1 MFRENR
7 HMNHDQH
14 GFVSR
19 QTALLLVL
27 LGLVLTFAVPQLQDF
42 SDRSKLT
49 EAYQLASESKLR
61 LSEFY
66 LLSARFP
73 ATHAEVKS
81 VTKSVFNTPEFVRAV
96 VLDSEV
102 EEYDVIVKVYRDRDV
117 VDGEESV
124 EPFLYMAA
132 KRHAS
137 VGLGLEWHCGANGI
151 DADLLP
157 RACTG

>member
-66 LLSARFP
+66 LLSARF
-73 ATHAEVKS
+73 

-102 EEYDVIVKVYRDRDV
+102 EEYDVIVKVYLDRDV

>member
-1 MFRENR
+1 MNR
-7 HMNHDQH
+7 FQH
-14 GFVSR
+14 GYFSR

-27 LGLVLTFAVPQLQDF
+27 FGLVLAFAVPQLNDF

-73 ATHAEVKS
+73 STETEMNS
-81 VTKSVFNTPEFVRAV
+81 VTKSMFNRPEFVRAV
-96 VLDSEV
+96 VLDSEAD
-102 EEYDVIVKVYRDRDV
+102 EYDVVVKVYLDHDII
-117 VDGEESV
+117 GSEESA
-124 EPFLYMAA
+124 EPYLFMAA
-132 KRHAS
+132 NRADT
-137 VGLGLEWHCGANGI
+137 VGLGLDWHCGASGI

-157 RACTG
+157 RACSG

>member
-7 HMNHDQH
+7 HMNRAQN

-27 LGLVLTFAVPQLQDF
+27 LGLVLAFAVPQFEDF

-73 ATHAEVKS
+73 VTDAEVNA

-102 EEYDVIVKVYRDRDV
+102 EEYDVIVKVYLDHDV
-117 VDGEESV
+117 IDSEESA
-124 EPFLYMAA
+124 EPYLYMAA
-132 KRHAS
+132 TRHAS
-137 VGLGLEWHCGANGI
+137 IGLGLEWHCGANGI

>member
-7 HMNHDQH
+7 IMKQFQR
-14 GFVSR
+14 GYFSR

-27 LGLVLTFAVPQLQDF
+27 LGLVMVFAVPQLNDF

-73 ATHAEVKS
+73 STETEKKS
-81 VTKSVFNTPEFVRAV
+81 VTTSIFNTPDFVRAV
-96 VLDSEV
+96 VVDSDAV
-102 EEYDVIVKVYRDRDV
+102 EFDVVVKVYFERDV
-117 VDGEESV
+117 IDSDAMI
-124 EPFLYMAA
+124 EPYLYLAA
-132 KRHAS
+132 TRSSS
-137 VGLGLEWHCGANGI
+137 VGLGLEWHCGADGI
-151 DADLLP
+151 DAELLP
-157 RACTG
+157 RDCAG